1 MQVQLEASRQEKSEL
16 LRRIKRVK
24 DVAKETQE
32 KSGAMYVCPSLSR
45 NVLTPPPQFG
55 GPGKIHQVSEGRRG
69 LLVWTGA

>member
-24 DVAKETQE
+24 DAAKETQE
-32 KSGAMYVCPSLSR
+32 KSGAMCVCPSFPR

-55 GPGKIHQVSEGRRG
+55 GPGGIHQVSEGRRG
-69 LLVWTGA
+69 LLV